1 MAKKK
6 SGKEP
11 TKASAKA
18 SKKAKAAQKI
28 ERKEKKKAV
37 KTKDEFDDD
46 DQDLESILDKVIPL
60 ELSDRVVVRANTDAG
75 LVDPT
80 RVGGSTQGHR
90 RACRGTTEST
100 RERYPHPMP
109 EWKPSMV
116 YWRGVL
122 Q

>member
-60 ELSDRVVVRANTDAG
+60 LFDRVVVQANMNAG
-75 LVDPT
+75 PVDPT
-80 RVGGSTQGHR
+80 GVGGSTQGDR
-90 RACRGTTEST
+90 GACGGTTESA
-100 RERYPHPMP
+100 RERNPHPMP
-109 EWKPSMV
+109 ERKPPVV
-116 YWRGVL
+116 YRRRVL
-122 Q
+122 